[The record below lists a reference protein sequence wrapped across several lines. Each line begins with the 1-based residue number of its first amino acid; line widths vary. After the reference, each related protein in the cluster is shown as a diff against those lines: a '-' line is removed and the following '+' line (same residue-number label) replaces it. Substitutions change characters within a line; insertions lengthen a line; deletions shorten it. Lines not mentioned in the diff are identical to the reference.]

1 MAQCH
6 YALCMET
13 NKPTRVAQDADK
25 FMLRLPEGLREKVA
39 DVAKQNKRS
48 INAEFVARI
57 EASFQPLGTSE
68 APSETIREITRH
80 AAQMLANRDEHVR
93 LLEEYFRKSAQ
104 ALSRAVG
111 LLAKCQT
118 PPEELPALEV
128 EMAGAQY
135 FLGVVDSA
143 RSKA

>member
-6 YALCMET
+6 YALRMET
-13 NKPTRVAQDADK
+13 NKPTRVSQDADK
-25 FMLRLPEGLREKVA
+25 FMLRLPEGLRDKVA

-57 EASFQPLGTSE
+57 EASFQASGTSE

-104 ALSRAVG
+104 ALSKAVG
-111 LLAKCQT
+111 MLAKCQA
-118 PPEELPALEV
+118 PPDELAALEAEV
-128 EMAGAQY
+128 AGAQY
-135 FLGVVDSA
+135 FLNVVDQS
-143 RSKA
+143 RGKA